1 MKEKVASIIKILSAQ
16 FPHPKS
22 ELEFKNVFEL
32 LVAVILS
39 AQCTDKRV
47 NEITKTLFTVAD
59 TPEKM
64 QNLPIPRL
72 EELIH
77 SAGFYKNKAK
87 FLHNMSAD
95 LVKRFDGNV
104 PGDMESLRS
113 LDGVGQKTANVVYAV
128 GFNGQAIA
136 VDTHVFRVSKRL
148 GIAFANTPEKVE
160 EQLKKEIDKNLWTDT
175 HHYLLLHGRY
185 VCKARKP
192 ECENCA
198 VQKYCDYYRNI
209 ISKNEK

>member
-1 MKEKVASIIKILSAQ
+1 MLSKQ
-16 FPHPKS
+16 FPNPKS
-22 ELEFKNVFEL
+22 ELNYNNVFEL

-47 NEITKTLFTVAD
+47 NEITKTLFSVAD

-64 QNLPIPRL
+64 RDLSIDRL

-87 FLHNMSAD
+87 FLHNMSTD
-95 LVKRFDGNV
+95 LVDRFGGKV
-104 PGDMESLRS
+104 PNDIISLRS

-128 GFNGQAIA
+128 GFNGQALA
-136 VDTHVFRVSKRL
+136 VDTHVFRVARRL
-148 GIAFANTPEKVE
+148 GLADAKTPEKVE
-160 EQLKKEIDKNLWTDT
+160 EQLKNDIDENMWTDS

-185 VCKARKP
+185 VCKARNP
-192 ECENCA
+192 ECEKC
-198 VQKYCDYYRNI
+198 VIKDFCDYYQKNL
-209 ISKNEK
+209 ISK

>member
-1 MKEKVASIIKILSAQ
+1 MKEKTAAILKLLSEQ
-16 FPHPKS
+16 FPNPKS
-22 ELEFKNVFEL
+22 ELNYNNVFEL
-32 LVAVILS
+32 LTAVILS

-47 NEITKTLFTVAD
+47 NEITKTLFQVAD

-64 QNLPIPRL
+64 RELSIDRL

-95 LVKRFDGNV
+95 LVDRFDGKV
-104 PGDMESLRS
+104 PNDIDSLRS

-128 GFNGQAIA
+128 GFNGQALA
-136 VDTHVFRVSKRL
+136 VDTHVFRVARRL
-148 GIAFANTPEKVE
+148 GLADAKTPEKVE
-160 EQLKKEIDKNLWTDT
+160 EQLKNEIDENMWTDS

-185 VCKARKP
+185 VCKARNP
-192 ECENCA
+192 ECEKC
-198 VQKYCDYYRNI
+198 VIKDYCDYYQKSL
-209 ISKNEK
+209 ISK

>member
-1 MKEKVASIIKILSAQ
+1 MREKTAAILNLLSKQ
-16 FPHPKS
+16 FPNPKS
-22 ELEFKNVFEL
+22 ELNYNNVFQL

-47 NEITKTLFTVAD
+47 NEITKTLFNVAD

-64 QNLPIPRL
+64 RDIPLDGL

-95 LVKRFDGNV
+95 LVDRFGGKV
-104 PGDMESLRS
+104 PNDIVSLRS

-128 GFNGQAIA
+128 GFNGQALA
-136 VDTHVFRVSKRL
+136 VDTHVFRVARRL
-148 GIAFANTPEKVE
+148 GLADAKTPEKVE
-160 EQLKKEIDKNLWTDT
+160 EQLKNDIDENMWTDS

-185 VCKARKP
+185 VCKARSP
-192 ECENCA
+192 ECEKC
-198 VQKYCDYYRNI
+198 VIKDFCEYYQKSLI
-209 ISKNEK
+209 IK